1 MLTVG
6 VDTYISLEDA
16 EILIAN
22 TSLSSDPAYK
32 KWTEL
37 TNSDKE
43 VLLRN
48 SCRAINNMTFT
59 GRRATEAQYPMEFP
73 RVEDRPCGIGYRLYI
88 GQFYDNGL
96 EEGDTNGD
104 GGISLV
110 KEAQC
115 VNAVYAG
122 YYNDL
127 ATNQIGI
134 NIQGLTSKK
143 AGPIAETYNRS
154 GNNKNGMVSDGDA
167 LKGIFSPKVYAL
179 LKPWLNESRYNI

>member
-16 EILIAN
+16 EILIAK

-37 TNSDKE
+37 TNADKE

-48 SCRAINNMTFT
+48 SCRAINNLKFN
-59 GRRATEAQYPMEFP
+59 GRREKVGQIMEFP
-73 RVEDRPCGIGYRLYI
+73 RVDDRPCGIGYRLYI

-179 LKPWLNESRYNI
+179 LTPWLADSRYNI